1 MTTTWDNNGACV
13 ECGYV
18 PFQITAFCSECI
30 PSKLSI
36 NENININEKIKNI
49 EERLSQYGVQYL
61 FMNDFRGIPIIY
73 QDDYEELDNY
83 LRAYKH
89 FEYVICRFSGEK
101 VCDPEEQLIIRV
113 RDFVK
118 CRTLE
123 NSIEEFDGIDEVKEQ
138 EISYYPEG
146 TSIEADIHNIW
157 KPEWTINLKPKDTWE
172 KVKEVYE
179 DKSTYDE
186 MFDALQGHNNNDC
199 NESIHYLEDQIYR
212 RFIKDIANKKLNIN
226 EIINLSDRIKKI
238 IIDPND
244 GAWDSCRWYA

>member
-1 MTTTWDNNGACV
+1 MTSTWDKNGACV
-13 ECGYV
+13 ECGYT
-18 PFQITAFCSECI
+18 PFQLTEFCSQCNPTKI
-30 PSKLSI
+30 SKNI
-36 NENININEKIKNI
+36 NENEKIKNI

-73 QDDYEELDNY
+73 QHDYEELDKY

-118 CRTLE
+118 GRTIE
-123 NSIEEFDGIDEVKEQ
+123 NSIQEVDDVKEE
-138 EISYYPEG
+138 EISYF
-146 TSIEADIHNIW
+146 IDN
-157 KPEWTINLKPKDTWE
+157 KPELENEIPYIRLQNQEWKKVQEIDEDT
-172 KVKEVYE
+172 
-179 DKSTYDE
+179 SSYDE
-186 MFDALQGHNNNDC
+186 MFEALQTHNKNGC
-199 NESIHYLEDQIYR
+199 NESIHYVEDQIYR

-244 GAWDSCRWYA
+244 GAWESCRWYA

>member
-1 MTTTWDNNGACV
+1 MTFTWDKNGACV
-13 ECGYV
+13 ECGYT
-18 PFQITAFCSECI
+18 PFQLTEFCSQCNPTKI
-30 PSKLSI
+30 SKNI
-36 NENININEKIKNI
+36 KENIKIKNI

-73 QDDYEELDNY
+73 QHDYEELDKY

-101 VCDPEEQLIIRV
+101 VFDPEEQLIIRV

-118 CRTLE
+118 GRTIE
-123 NSIEEFDGIDEVKEQ
+123 NSIEEVDDVKEE
-138 EISYYPEG
+138 EISYC
-146 TSIEADIHNIW
+146 ID
-157 KPEWTINLKPKDTWE
+157 KPELENEIPYIRLRNQEWKKVQEIDEDT
-172 KVKEVYE
+172 
-179 DKSTYDE
+179 SSYDE
-186 MFDALQGHNNNDC
+186 MFEVLQCHNKNGC
-199 NESIHYLEDQIYR
+199 NESIHYVEDQIYR

>member
-1 MTTTWDNNGACV
+1 MTSTWDNNGACV

-18 PFQITAFCSECI
+18 PFQITAFCSECNS
-30 PSKLSI
+30 SKIS
-36 NENININEKIKNI
+36 NKFKENIKIKNI

-73 QDDYEELDNY
+73 QDDYEELDKY
-83 LRAYKH
+83 LRDYKH

-118 CRTLE
+118 CRTLH
-123 NSIEEFDGIDEVKEQ
+123 NSIKECDEVKEE
-138 EISYYPEG
+138 EISYYPDG
-146 TSIEADIHNIW
+146 TYIEDDIHSIW
-157 KPEWTINLKPKDTWE
+157 KPEWKIHLQPKDTWE
-172 KVKEVYE
+172 KVKEVDE

-186 MFDALQGHNNNDC
+186 MFEALQGHNNNGC

-212 RFIKDIANKKLNIN
+212 RFIKDITNKKLNLN
-226 EIINLSDRIKKI
+226 EIINLSDRIRKI
-238 IIDPND
+238 IIEPND
-244 GAWDSCRWYA
+244 GAWQSCRWYA

>member
-1 MTTTWDNNGACV
+1 MTSTWDNNGACV
-13 ECGYV
+13 DCGYV
-18 PFQITAFCSECI
+18 PFQITAFCSECNSTI
-30 PSKLSI
+30 KLS
-36 NENININEKIKNI
+36 NKFKENEKIKNI
-49 EERLSQYGVQYL
+49 EAGLSQHGIQYL

-73 QDDYEELDNY
+73 QDDYEELDKY
-83 LRAYKH
+83 LRTYKH
-89 FEYVICRFSGEK
+89 FEYVISRFSGEK
-101 VCDPEEQLIIRV
+101 VCDPEEQLIIRIK
-113 RDFVK
+113 DFVK

-123 NSIEEFDGIDEVKEQ
+123 NSIEEFDDIDEVKEE
-138 EISYYPEG
+138 EICYYPDE

-157 KPEWTINLKPKDTWE
+157 KSEWTINLKPKDTWE

-179 DKSTYDE
+179 DKSSYDE
-186 MFDALQGHNNNDC
+186 MFEALQIHNNNDC

-244 GAWDSCRWYA
+244 GAWDSCRWYS

>member
-1 MTTTWDNNGACV
+1 MTSTWDNNGACV
-13 ECGYV
+13 ECGYT
-18 PFQITAFCSECI
+18 PFEITECCSQCN
-30 PSKLSI
+30 PTKLSNKF
-36 NENININEKIKNI
+36 NENEKIKNI

-73 QDDYEELDNY
+73 QHDYEELDKY

-118 CRTLE
+118 CRTLH
-123 NSIEEFDGIDEVKEQ
+123 NSMDEFDEVKEE
-138 EISYYPEG
+138 EISYC
-146 TSIEADIHNIW
+146 ID
-157 KPEWTINLKPKDTWE
+157 KPELENDIPYILMRKQAEE
-172 KVKEVYE
+172 KVKAIDE
-179 DKSTYDE
+179 DTSSYDE
-186 MFDALQGHNNNDC
+186 MFEVLEAHNKNGC

-212 RFIKDIANKKLNIN
+212 RFIKDISNKKLNIN
-226 EIINLSDRIKKI
+226 EIINLSHRIKKI

-244 GAWDSCRWYA
+244 GAWESSRWYA

>member
-1 MTTTWDNNGACV
+1 MTFTWDKNGACV
-13 ECGYV
+13 ECGYT
-18 PFQITAFCSECI
+18 PFQLTEFCSQCNPTKI
-30 PSKLSI
+30 SKNI
-36 NENININEKIKNI
+36 KENIKIKNI

-73 QDDYEELDNY
+73 QDDYEELDKY

-101 VCDPEEQLIIRV
+101 VFDPEEQLIIRV

-118 CRTLE
+118 GRTIE
-123 NSIEEFDGIDEVKEQ
+123 NSIEEVDDVKEE
-138 EISYYPEG
+138 EISYC
-146 TSIEADIHNIW
+146 ID
-157 KPEWTINLKPKDTWE
+157 KPELENEIPYIRLRNQEWKKVQEIDEDT
-172 KVKEVYE
+172 
-179 DKSTYDE
+179 SSYDE
-186 MFDALQGHNNNDC
+186 MFEVLQCHNKNGC
-199 NESIHYLEDQIYR
+199 NESIHYVEDQIYR